1 MCRLCSRE
9 GTSSYVELVHR
20 LLGRPAG
27 LVLQIAIVA
36 FGVGM
41 GPCLAAFDWHS
52 CALAWSCH
60 CMVQG
65 SGLKAGQGKLILKA
79 IGRQGCSVLD
89 QGIVP

>member
-36 FGVGM
+36 FGVGT
-41 GPCLAAFDWHS
+41 GPRHAASDWHS
-52 CALAWSCH
+52 CALAWTLPLHGPGFRFWS
-60 CMVQG
+60 G
-65 SGLKAGQGKLILKA
+65 S
-79 IGRQGCSVLD
+79 R
-89 QGIVP
+89 